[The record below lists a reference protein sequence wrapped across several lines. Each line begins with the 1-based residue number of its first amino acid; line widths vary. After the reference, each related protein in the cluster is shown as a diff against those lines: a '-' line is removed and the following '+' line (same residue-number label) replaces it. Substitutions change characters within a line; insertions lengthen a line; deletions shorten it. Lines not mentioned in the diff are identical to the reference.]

1 MICTKKHDSFWYNKG
16 PTNGIEWLEHN
27 LERLE
32 WQELVRKGDKDGIKK
47 SFVFY
52 VTRTSDFVV
61 IVYLLPVSDSVF
73 KFSYQELSQIIM
85 GKMSVVYS
93 LTNLI

>member
-1 MICTKKHDSFWYNKG
+1 M
-16 PTNGIEWLEHN
+16 
-27 LERLE
+27 ERLE

-61 IVYLLPVSDSVF
+61 IVYLLPVPDSVF
-73 KFSYQELSQIIM
+73 KFSYKELSQIIM